1 MTVRRTAKRLL
12 ICGAVA
18 AVIGLVGAMVTD
30 SATKLSYQ
38 VMVAEP
44 AASGRLPACKPTL
57 LMVDRSTGNELACSG
72 TPEGG
77 FTAAERQEI
86 LKVSTAMAADGG
98 FDAVDEFKLSELA
111 AQIGRRHDDPTNSA
125 ATWAFG
131 IVGILGGAAFLSGI
145 AVRIVANARRT
156 VPRG

>member
-1 MTVRRTAKRLL
+1 MDVRRTAKRLL
-12 ICGAVA
+12 IGGAVA
-18 AVIGLVGAMVTD
+18 AVIGLVGAMITD

-57 LMVDRSTGNELACSG
+57 LIVDRRTGKELPCSG
-72 TPEGG
+72 TPDGG
-77 FTAAERQEI
+77 FSTAERQEI
-86 LKVSTAMAADGG
+86 VELSTAMAADGG

-111 AQIGRRHDDPTNSA
+111 AQIGGRHDDPTNSA

-145 AVRIVANARRT
+145 AVRVVANARRT

>member
-1 MTVRRTAKRLL
+1 MTVRRTATRLL
-12 ICGAVA
+12 VGGALA

-44 AASGRLPACKPTL
+44 AASGRLPACKPT
-57 LMVDRSTGNELACSG
+57 MVVVDRATGNELPCSG

-77 FTAAERQEI
+77 YTSTERQEI
-86 LKVSTAMAADGG
+86 LKVSTAVAADGG

-111 AQIGRRHDDPTNSA
+111 AQIGRRHADPSTRA
-125 ATWAFG
+125 GTCAFG
-131 IVGILGGAAFLSGI
+131 IVGILGAAAFVIGI